1 MDLQGDPLVFGK
13 RTQRQ
18 ILQPYRNQNGDE
30 RTDALAPTHGNVF
43 QQPLP
48 GLSRADSY
56 SVQTKELK
64 ENEERRLLNQS
75 REIITNYNNYYQDK
89 SYGAALNREFV
100 NPKSGQKTV
109 DDYKRILKR
118 ANKAKIT
125 LDVDGA
131 IVYALA
137 SAIRTKKMLDS
148 MKLNPAT
155 YGQIAVINTTKN
167 AHNLKE
173 NIEFLIKIP
182 KSNRKSDFK
191 KRVKNFHTA
200 LFKLIV
206 SNTLS
211 DEGYDLILSYASR
224 QGKKG
229 IDVKVDEMK
238 LALVNTEIRTP
249 SAFLNII
256 GGSNV
261 QTGGMWQQ
269 GGFFMTCS

>member
-13 RTQRQ
+13 RTHRQ

-30 RTDALAPTHGNVF
+30 RADALAPTHGNVF

>member
-1 MDLQGDPLVFGK
+1 MLWTIGK
-13 RTQRQ
+13 RNTK
-18 ILQPYRNQNGDE
+18 IKKNTSLLYM
-30 RTDALAPTHGNVF
+30 F

-56 SVQTKELK
+56 SVQAKELK
-64 ENEERRLLNQS
+64 ESEERRLLNQS
-75 REIITNYNNYYQDK
+75 REIITNYNDYYQDQ
-89 SYGAALNREFV
+89 SVGAVLNREFV

-211 DEGYDLILSYASR
+211 NEGYNLILSYASK
-224 QGKKG
+224 QG
-229 IDVKVDEMK
+229 IDVKVKEMK
-238 LALVNTEIRTP
+238 RALVNTEIRTP

>member
-1 MDLQGDPLVFGK
+1 MDLQGDSLVFGK
-13 RTQRQ
+13 RTHRQ

-30 RTDALAPTHGNVF
+30 RTDALAPTHGNMF

-75 REIITNYNNYYQDK
+75 REIITNYNDYYQDQ
-89 SYGAALNREFV
+89 SVGAVLNREFV

-238 LALVNTEIRTP
+238 LALVNTELRTP

>member
-1 MDLQGDPLVFGK
+1 MDLQGDSLVFGK
-13 RTQRQ
+13 RTHRQ

-30 RTDALAPTHGNVF
+30 RTDAL
-43 QQPLP
+43 P

-56 SVQTKELK
+56 SVQTKELN
-64 ENEERRLLNQS
+64 ESEERRLLNQS
-75 REIITNYNNYYQDK
+75 REIITNYNHYYQDQ
-89 SYGAALNREFV
+89 SDGAALNREFV

-125 LDVDGA
+125 LDIDGA
-131 IVYALA
+131 IVYAFA
-137 SAIRTKKMLDS
+137 SAVRTKEILGS

-155 YGQIAVINTTKN
+155 YGDFAVRNTTKN

-173 NIEFLIKIP
+173 NIDFLIKIP
-182 KSNRKSDFK
+182 KSTKKSDLK

-211 DEGYDLILSYASR
+211 NEGYNLILSYAAR
-224 QGKKG
+224 QG
-229 IDVKVDEMK
+229 IRVKVKEMK
-238 LALVNTEIRTP
+238 RALVNTEIRTP
-249 SAFLNII
+249 SAFLNTV
-256 GGSNV
+256 GGS
-261 QTGGMWQQ
+261 QTGGMWQR
-269 GGFFMTCS
+269 GGFFMTCC

>member
-1 MDLQGDPLVFGK
+1 MDLQGDSLVFGK
-13 RTQRQ
+13 RTHRQ